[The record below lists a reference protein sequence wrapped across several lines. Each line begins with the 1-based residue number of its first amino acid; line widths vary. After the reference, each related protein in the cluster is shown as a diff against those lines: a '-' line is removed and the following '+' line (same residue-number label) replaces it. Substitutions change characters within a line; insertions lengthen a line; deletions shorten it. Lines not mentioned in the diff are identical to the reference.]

1 MFVNAHIE
9 TKRLLVKPYHISD
22 AKPLYELQNH
32 PKTNRFMPSPSYSLE
47 EIKDIILWS
56 IEMNKKT
63 A

>member
-22 AKPLYELQNH
+22 AKPLYELQKH
-32 PKTNRFMPSPSYSLE
+32 PKTNRFMPSLSYSLE
-47 EIKDIILWS
+47 EIQDIILWS

-63 A
+63 T